1 MNDSIGD
8 MIIRIKNAGISRK
21 ESVLVPFSKLKF
33 EIATVLEKEGYIAS
47 VAKKGKKVAKFIE
60 LGLIYDS
67 GESRVQGVRRVSKLS
82 RRVYRKASELRPV
95 KNGLGI
101 SIVSTPKGL
110 LSGKNARKEKV
121 GGEVL
126 FEIW

>member
-110 LSGKNARKEKV
+110 LSGKNARKERV